1 VNPAGT
7 TTAIVSSLNPS
18 ALGQSVTFTAT
29 VTSPAGAPTGTV
41 TFRDGAAVLGTSTL
55 SAGAATFATAA
66 LSGGV
71 HSITAVYG
79 GSPNFAGSTS
89 GILSQTVTVP
99 TFYTFT
105 GFLSPMAAA
114 GTLSAPTFSGTVNYG
129 SATPI
134 KWQLQD
140 AAGNYLTDL
149 ATTQSLKAVAYTGG
163 ACSGQATGQSYLL
176 YEPTAGAT
184 GGSTFR
190 SSSQRFIFNWDTSS
204 VGGPGCYELLLQLND
219 GSAIRATIQKL
230 Q

>member
-1 VNPAGT
+1 M
-7 TTAIVSSLNPS
+7 
-18 ALGQSVTFTAT
+18 AT
-29 VTSPAGAPTGTV
+29 
-41 TFRDGAAVLGTSTL
+41 
-55 SAGAATFATAA
+55 
-66 LSGGV
+66 
-71 HSITAVYG
+71 
-79 GSPNFAGSTS
+79 
-89 GILSQTVTVP
+89 
-99 TFYTFT
+99 
-105 GFLSPMAAA
+105 A
-114 GTLSAPTFSGTVNYG
+114 GTLSAPTFSGNVNYG

-190 SSSQRFIFNWDTSS
+190 SSAQRFIFNWDTSF
-204 VGGPGCYELLLQLND
+204 VGGPGCYELVLQLND
-219 GSAIRATIQKL
+219 GSAIRATIQRL

>member
-1 VNPAGT
+1 
-7 TTAIVSSLNPS
+7 
-18 ALGQSVTFTAT
+18 
-29 VTSPAGAPTGTV
+29 VTSPAGAPAGTV

-149 ATTQSLKAVAYTGG
+149 ATTQNLKAVAYTGG

-190 SSSQRFIFNWDTSS
+190 SSSQRFIFNWDTSF